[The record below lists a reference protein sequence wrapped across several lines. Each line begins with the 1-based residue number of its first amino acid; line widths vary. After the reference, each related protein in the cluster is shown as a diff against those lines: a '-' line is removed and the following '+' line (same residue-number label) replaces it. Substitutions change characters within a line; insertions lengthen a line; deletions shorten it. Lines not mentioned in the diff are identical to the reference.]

1 MTCVFVFCLLHTV
14 NGMKSSKSYIN
25 TDIWLDDFLKE
36 SNDMN
41 QSYAIVFWK
50 IFKNMYIH
58 MSINMLYTYSVRI
71 RRFYTLWFILFYFNG
86 IPQLDDIASF
96 SFVSAKTHECCKIGV
111 YHYVWFF

>member
-36 SNDMN
+36 SNYMN
-41 QSYAIVFWK
+41 HFT
-50 IFKNMYIH
+50 NTYIH
-58 MSINMLYTYSVRI
+58 MSINMLYTYSDRI